1 MTRCRS
7 LLLLVCLCGCV
18 KLAQPAPT
26 IRDYRLDY
34 QPPAVVGTP
43 LPVTLSVPSLRV
55 GAVYDRDLIVY
66 RDGDHA
72 TGTYYYSRW
81 SANPGD
87 MIADLLARDFADS
100 GLYRAVQ
107 RGSSLLPVDYQLTG
121 TLEEIEERVGGSGC
135 AAHLTLRVLLVHTTG
150 SGDPV
155 RLKKTYSGDEAC
167 ACNQPRAFAEAM
179 SHTLHRI
186 SGELQQDTYDAVAKR
201 GES

>member
-1 MTRCRS
+1 MRRYTS
-7 LLLLVCLCGCV
+7 LLLFGWLYGCV

-26 IRDYRLDY
+26 ISDYRLDY
-34 QPPAVVGTP
+34 RPPSAVGTP
-43 LPVTLSVPSLRV
+43 LPVTLGVPSLRV
-55 GAVYDRDLIVY
+55 GAVYDRDVIVY

-107 RGSSLLPVDYQLTG
+107 RGPSLLPVDYQLTG
-121 TLEEIEERVGGSGC
+121 TIEEIEERVGGSGC
-135 AAHLTLRVLLVHTTG
+135 AAHLTLRVLLVHATG

-155 RLKKTYSGDEAC
+155 RLKKAYSGDESC
-167 ACNQPRAFAEAM
+167 ACNQPRAFAAAM
-179 SHTLHRI
+179 SRTLLRI
-186 SGELQQDTYDAVAKR
+186 SAELQQDTYDAVAKNQL
-201 GES
+201 